1 MQRQK
6 DISKII
12 KMKINYIST
21 SAWWDTDRT
30 VLPIICDTF
39 DITFLGL
46 NQGEKGKTK
55 SIDLPWVEKLCND
68 VVIMNQNKR
77 GRSIATMF
85 QTFLY
90 CLKILKIIRSNDRIT
105 FYTIGANNLY
115 FSLFLFFL
123 LKKSSS
129 VIVVHNY
136 IEHIDKRLSLF
147 TIMKKLYYHRFR
159 HFCFYSDIQKNLFL
173 NKYKKNAY
181 TLLMPLKDF
190 GKPSVVRNYEK
201 IVLLFFGIIREY
213 KGLDLL
219 IEAMNIVRPQNI
231 RVVIAGQCK
240 NWERYEN
247 KIEQHDNYMC
257 KIGFIS
263 DDDVPN
269 YFCNSDFLVLPYL
282 DSTQSGP
289 SLIGIN
295 YGIPI
300 IASDLENFSSII
312 SDGKNG
318 FLFEK
323 GSVRSLCNVLKKVD
337 SMTKIDINQ
346 MKSHQIE
353 YKRNYSNN
361 NILIDFESIVNE
373 VLS

>member
-147 TIMKKLYYHRFR
+147 TIMKKFKHWK
-159 HFCFYSDIQKNLFL
+159 I
-173 NKYKKNAY
+173 KK
-181 TLLMPLKDF
+181 
-190 GKPSVVRNYEK
+190 
-201 IVLLFFGIIREY
+201 
-213 KGLDLL
+213 
-219 IEAMNIVRPQNI
+219 
-231 RVVIAGQCK
+231 
-240 NWERYEN
+240 
-247 KIEQHDNYMC
+247 
-257 KIGFIS
+257 
-263 DDDVPN
+263 
-269 YFCNSDFLVLPYL
+269 
-282 DSTQSGP
+282 
-289 SLIGIN
+289 
-295 YGIPI
+295 
-300 IASDLENFSSII
+300 
-312 SDGKNG
+312 
-318 FLFEK
+318 
-323 GSVRSLCNVLKKVD
+323 
-337 SMTKIDINQ
+337 
-346 MKSHQIE
+346 
-353 YKRNYSNN
+353 
-361 NILIDFESIVNE
+361 
-373 VLS
+373 